1 MTADKTSEIRV
12 YAPSIVTRDA
22 IEFSKE
28 ITAARLGLGRAGA
41 SLPTRA
47 VLEFTLDH
55 ARARDAVHMPLDF
68 AVLSEDCAGLGLEIV
83 KVDSAASDRQIYL
96 RRPDL
101 GRVLSQ
107 SSRAM
112 LEAHKPETA
121 PDVVIV
127 VGDGLSSKAVQT
139 GAVELLRH
147 LVARLREMGFSL
159 GPLVLA
165 SQARVALADDIG
177 ELLQARMSIMLIG
190 ERPGLSSADSLGAYL
205 TLAPRRQCTDADRN
219 CISNIRPGGLSYET
233 AAFKL
238 GWLTENAFWLGASG
252 VALKD
257 ESDAAIALGSASTKA
272 LSQPE

>member
-1 MTADKTSEIRV
+1 MTIDNPSETKV
-12 YAPSIVTRDA
+12 YAPSIVTRDVT
-22 IEFSKE
+22 EFSKE

-47 VLEFTLDH
+47 VLDFTLDH

-68 AVLSEDCAGLGLEIV
+68 DALTEKCVSLGLDIV
-83 KVDSAASDRQIYL
+83 KVDSAASDRQTYL

-101 GRVLSQ
+101 GRLLSQ
-107 SSRAM
+107 PSRSA
-112 LEAHKPETA
+112 LEKLKTENA

-127 VGDGLSSKAVQT
+127 VGDGLSSKAVEAGT
-139 GAVELLRH
+139 AELLHH
-147 LVARLREMGFSL
+147 LVPRLREMGYSL
-159 GPLVLA
+159 GTLVLA
-165 SQARVALADDIG
+165 SQARVAIADDIG

-205 TLAPRRQCTDADRN
+205 TLSPRRQCTDADRN
-219 CISNIRPGGLSYET
+219 CLSNIRPGGLSYET

-238 GWLTENAFWLGASG
+238 GWLAENAFRLSASG

-257 ESDAAIALGSASTKA
+257 ESDAAIAISGEAQKA
-272 LSQPE
+272 LS